1 MAAAESP
8 VGTAG
13 PERRTTAGR
22 VRGRWAGGAGAD
34 EVAVFRGIP
43 YASPPV
49 GDLRFQA
56 PRPAAAWDGVLE
68 AARFGP
74 VAPQAQ
80 FPGASVAPGPAT
92 DDGNWLTLN
101 VWTPDPGAATG
112 IASRAGGGLPV
123 LVWVHGGAYMFGS
136 ASEPGYDGS
145 AFARQGAVVV
155 TCNYRLGVEG
165 FA

>member
-22 VRGRWAGGAGAD
+22 VRGQWAGAAGTGG
-34 EVAVFRGIP
+34 VAVFRGIP

-56 PRPAAAWDGVLE
+56 PRAAASWDGVLD

-80 FPGASVAPGPAT
+80 FPGDPAGPAPAS

-101 VWTPDPGAATG
+101 VWTADPGAATG
-112 IASRAGGGLPV
+112 TASRAGGGLPV
-123 LVWVHGGAYMFGS
+123 
-136 ASEPGYDGS
+136 
-145 AFARQGAVVV
+145 
-155 TCNYRLGVEG
+155 
-165 FA
+165 